1 MVSSPLLSTGVCAGH
16 GTELTGRKSPCQV
29 FAEPK
34 ARRRARACPELAEGA
49 SPRGV
54 VCKKRGA
61 KTLDALHL
69 GSALAFQ
76 AATGSRIPFI
86 TADIRQRDAARRLDL
101 TVVWIGSAQP
111 YPN

>member
-1 MVSSPLLSTGVCAGH
+1 M
-16 GTELTGRKSPCQV
+16 

-34 ARRRARACPELAEGA
+34 ARRSVRACHELAEGA
-49 SPRGV
+49 SPLGV

-69 GSALAFQ
+69 GSARPFQ
-76 AATGSRIPFI
+76 AVTGSRIPFI

-111 YPN
+111 CAN